1 MDLMGQN
8 MAMPGLAL
16 PRLWSD
22 PINWK
27 GSSKPGVLGKDA
39 MLLHHCVEP
48 EMEVQLSK
56 ITRYEENHIDL
67 ILCYIFEVLSFTFY
81 KNIFKTVKTR

>member
-1 MDLMGQN
+1 
-8 MAMPGLAL
+8 
-16 PRLWSD
+16 
-22 PINWK
+22 
-27 GSSKPGVLGKDA
+27 
-39 MLLHHCVEP
+39 MLQHHCVELEM

-67 ILCYIFEVLSFTFY
+67 ILCYIFKVLSFTFY